1 MWSALDD
8 EQLRGRIYMF
18 PQQKIVRFY
27 RLVARGTPDVF
38 LNNLAFDKGMLH
50 NAFIGIDDNTRMYS
64 FILYS
69 PSTYTHVL
77 VALFNGNDSE
87 ISTTTTATEIDSEVD
102 VVQGDEDVE
111 MIDAPQGRNKRG
123 NKKTRVKKVQP
134 PQSPP
139 RPASKRPAPTSPTSP
154 QRAPHE
160 GKKLRSHTQEPSAPG
175 PSFSSLADPGPSA
188 VNQPISSTT
197 SGSPT
202 PATAP
207 MDTPD
212 TSEPFNPD
220 TDPIL
225 QAMQSDPTW
234 QMDPDELDNIAALN
248 LHDDNGIDPRLVM
261 ASAQHSSPLTN
272 LSSLPSSPMAGV
284 VSLPVVQ
291 PGLAS
296 RIPDVS
302 STPSNSSK
310 SGSVSNVSSATHAGP
325 SVAQTTNTDA
335 IGGVPLIPSG
345 HGRFKPEG
353 RGRGKPRGRGTRGK
367 GRA

>member
-1 MWSALDD
+1 M
-8 EQLRGRIYMF
+8 
-18 PQQKIVRFY
+18 V
-27 RLVARGTPDVF
+27 
-38 LNNLAFDKGMLH
+38 
-50 NAFIGIDDNTRMYS
+50 
-64 FILYS
+64 
-69 PSTYTHVL
+69 
-77 VALFNGNDSE
+77 
-87 ISTTTTATEIDSEVD
+87 
-102 VVQGDEDVE
+102 
-111 MIDAPQGRNKRG
+111 DAPQGRNKRG
-123 NKKTRVKKVQP
+123 NKKTRMKNVQP

-154 QRAPHE
+154 QRAPSK
-160 GKKLRSHTQEPSAPG
+160 GKKHRGNTQNPSTHG
-175 PSFSSLADPGPSA
+175 PSFSSLADPGLST
-188 VNQPISSTT
+188 VHQPVSSTT

-207 MDTPD
+207 INIPD
-212 TSEPFNPD
+212 ASEPFNPD

-234 QMDPDELDNIAALN
+234 QMDPDELNDIATLN
-248 LHDDNGIDPRLVM
+248 LYDNKGIDPRLVTT
-261 ASAQHSSPLTN
+261 SAQHSSP

-284 VSLPVVQ
+284 VNLPVVQ

-302 STPSNSSK
+302 SVPRSTRSNSSK
-310 SGSVSNVSSATHAGP
+310 TGSVPTVSSAIHAGP
-325 SVAQTTNTDA
+325 SGTQTTSTDS

-353 RGRGKPRGRGTRGK
+353 RGRGNPRSRGTRGK